1 MTTKASTESPASP
14 ASDAALLAV
23 RNLHVTY
30 ATGEGGLPAVRGVDL
45 DVARGQIVGV
55 AGESG
60 CGKSTLASTIL
71 RLQPADAT
79 VTGEVLFGG
88 RDILAMR
95 WGELRAVRWAGASI
109 VFQGALHSLN
119 PVHRIGAQLAE
130 PMYVH
135 QPGLSEEKV
144 QRRIAE
150 LLDQVGLD
158 AARAKSYPHQLSGGQ
173 KQRVMIAMA
182 LACDP
187 ELVVADEP
195 TTALD
200 VMVQAQVLNVLSE
213 LVRDRGV
220 GMMMISHDLS
230 VLADLCDRITVM
242 YAGRVIEEG
251 PAGEVFTTPLHP
263 YAGALSAAFPR
274 VGDPASRF
282 APSGLPGDPPDP
294 RHLTQ
299 GCSFAPRC
307 PRAAEVCLPA
317 EPALTPYGNRAAACV
332 RIEEPPSIEPT
343 PSVEPVETT
352 TTESPQ

>member
-1 MTTKASTESPASP
+1 MTTET
-14 ASDAALLAV
+14 ASDVPAPRTGAPLLEI
-23 RNLHVTY
+23 RDLHVTY

-45 DVARGQIVGV
+45 TVERGQIVGV

-71 RLQPADAT
+71 RLQPPSAT
-79 VTGEVLFGG
+79 VTGQVLFEGN
-88 RDILAMR
+88 DVLTMR
-95 WGELRAVRWAGASI
+95 WGDLRAVRWAGASI

-119 PVHRIGAQLAE
+119 PVHRIERQIAE
-130 PMYVH
+130 PIEVH
-135 QPGLSEEKV
+135 TPGLSEDKV
-144 QRRIAE
+144 RDRIAE
-150 LLDQVGLD
+150 LLGQVGLD
-158 AARAKSYPHQLSGGQ
+158 PGRARSYPHQLSGGQ

-187 ELVVADEP
+187 DLVVADEP

-200 VMVQAQVLNVLSE
+200 VMVQAQVLNVLST

-242 YAGRVIEEG
+242 YAGRVVESG
-251 PAGEVFTTPLHP
+251 PAGQVFAAPLHP

-274 VGDPASRF
+274 VGDPAARF
-282 APSGLPGDPPDP
+282 SPAGLPGDPPDP
-294 RHLTQ
+294 RNLTQ

-307 PRAAEVCLPA
+307 TRAAHQCLPA
-317 EPALTPYGNRAAACV
+317 EPILTTYAEDRQAACV
-332 RIEEPPSIEPT
+332 RIG
-343 PSVEPVETT
+343 
-352 TTESPQ
+352 Q